1 MQLRREL
8 GARMSLKGY
17 ELTGKALKDGM
28 TAGRS
33 SRRGMLYASG
43 RDMV

>member
-1 MQLRREL
+1 MQLKREL
-8 GARMSLKGY
+8 GARMSLMRY

-28 TAGRS
+28 AAGGS

-43 RDMV
+43 RDMG